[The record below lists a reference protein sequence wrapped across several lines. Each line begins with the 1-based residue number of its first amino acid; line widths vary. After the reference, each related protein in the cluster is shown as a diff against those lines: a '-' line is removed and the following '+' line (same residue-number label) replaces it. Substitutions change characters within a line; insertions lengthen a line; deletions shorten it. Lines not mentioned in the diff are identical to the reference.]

1 MAPLARLISKDFAH
15 SVLDLACH
23 IQAIPAP
30 TFNEIQRAS
39 YFLDQFRALGL
50 QDVEHDST
58 GNVLARLPGTGT
70 ADRPSTPLNA
80 AGTAKTTFFKSN
92 TRPLVIS
99 AHMDT
104 VHPLETPLGLRRLD
118 DRIIGPGIGDNA
130 VGLAAVLSLAR
141 LLKEKEER
149 LPGDLWLAINVGEEG
164 LGDLR
169 GIQAIVNRFG
179 AGPLAYLVV
188 EGMGLGTILHR
199 GLGVE
204 RYRITV
210 QTPGGHSWVDY
221 GRPSAI
227 HELCSLVTRLAAL
240 PLPQHP
246 CTSLNVGILHGGTS
260 VNTIASQ
267 AWLELDLRS
276 EESSTLAHL
285 VKEVQAN
292 VQVLQ
297 KPTVQVTMERIGR
310 RLAGSLPP
318 THPLVALCRDAL
330 SDLGLEAR
338 LDIAST
344 DANLP
349 LSRGYPSVCVGI
361 THGNH
366 AHSPDEYI
374 LTAPVA
380 QGMAQIYL
388 LVTRAWE
395 QLG

>member
-1 MAPLARLISKDFAH
+1 MNPLANLISADFAA
-15 SVLDLACH
+15 SVVDLACA

-30 TFNEIQRAS
+30 TFKETQRAN

-50 QDVEHDST
+50 HDVERDST
-58 GNVLARLPGTGT
+58 GNVLARLPSAGLAHATGT
-70 ADRPSTPLNA
+70 VSP
-80 AGTAKTTFFKSN
+80 
-92 TRPLVIS
+92 RPLVIS

-104 VHPLETPLGLRRLD
+104 VHPLETPLAVRRLED
-118 DRIIGPGIGDNA
+118 ALGRTERVIGPGIGDNA
-130 VGLAAVLSLAR
+130 LGLAAVLGLVR
-141 LLKEKEER
+141 LLREKETR

-179 AGPLAYLVV
+179 AGPLAYIVV
-188 EGMGLGTILHR
+188 EGMGLGTILNR

-221 GRPSAI
+221 GRPSAV
-227 HELCSLVTRLAAL
+227 HELCELVTRLAGLAL
-240 PLPQHP
+240 PRHP
-246 CTSLNVGILHGGTS
+246 CTTLNVGVIHGGTS
-260 VNTIASQ
+260 INTIAAQ

-276 EESSTLAHL
+276 EDSNMLAGLVRDVHAIAQSTE
-285 VKEVQAN
+285 KPN
-292 VQVLQ
+292 VQVN
-297 KPTVQVTMERIGR
+297 MERIGR
-310 RLAGSLPP
+310 RMAGLLPP
-318 THPLVALCRDAL
+318 AHPLVALCQQVLA
-330 SDLGLEAR
+330 DLGIEPR

-349 LSRGYPSVCVGI
+349 LSRGYPSVCLGI
-361 THGNH
+361 THGNN

-380 QGMAQIYL
+380 QGIAQMYL
-388 LVTRAWE
+388 LVTRAWGK
-395 QLG
+395 LS